1 MNFIEQIFI
10 ILLQIIYQDPYGFV
24 FVSMDFK
31 SENLNGLFIWMES
44 MAKFKNSQKN
54 KS

>member
-10 ILLQIIYQDPYGFV
+10 NLLQIIYQDPDGIV

-31 SENLNGLFIWMES
+31 SKNLNWALYMVGINCKVPKF
-44 MAKFKNSQKN
+44 AKR
-54 KS
+54 